1 MISKDLLK
9 SLQMSVEEAKKCRHE
24 YVTAEHLLHAF
35 TYDAQATRILEA
47 CNANVDDLRKDLVT
61 FFQSKVPIVDD
72 DKHEPIQSID
82 FMIALQ
88 IASQHSLSSNQKSID
103 CSNVLVSLYRLEES
117 HAIYFLKKQDVTRYD
132 LVNYIAHGVSKVHDD
147 MPDERG
153 DPSSEINEDKGTV
166 KKRKYKALDSFCVN
180 LALKALA
187 GEIDP
192 IIGRQAELDRTIFI
206 CARRRK
212 NNPLFVGDAGV
223 GKTALAEGLALKIA
237 KGDVPKSLKDATIFS
252 LDMASLLAGTK
263 YRGDFEDRLKAVLK
277 ELKEFPNAL
286 LFIDEIHTIIGAGAT
301 SAGSMDASNLL
312 KPVLAS
318 GELRCIGSTTYKEYK
333 ILFEKDHALSR
344 RFQKIDVTEPTI
356 DEAIKI
362 LDGLSQYY
370 AAYHHVKYSKEA
382 IKAAVKLSAV
392 HIHDRQLPD
401 KAIDVIDEVGAKIN
415 ILNKNAQ
422 KIPRVSVTDIEDVV
436 ASIAKI
442 PARTVTQNDR
452 VKLGD
457 LETDLKQK
465 IFGQDKAI
473 EECCEAII
481 MSRSPLGERDKPIG
495 SFMFCGPTGVGKTEL
510 AKQLAEC
517 MGIAFTRFDMSEY
530 MEKHTVSRMIGA
542 PPGYVGYDQGGLLTD
557 AVHRTPHTV
566 ILFDEIE
573 KAHEDIINI
582 LLQVMDYGT
591 LTDSSGRKADFN
603 NAIVILTTNA
613 GSREMSKTAIG
624 FNEKSGNKMSKKMV
638 ETIFSPEFRN
648 RLSEIIL
655 FNPLSKPIVRQ
666 IIKKEIKALEQK
678 LVQNHLSIHLEK
690 EALNFLCEKGFDLV
704 NGARMIKRLI
714 ESEIIRPLSKELL
727 FNKPQKNSKITIK
740 CKKGKL
746 EHNIEIG

>member
-9 SLQMSVEEAKKCRHE
+9 SLQMSIEEAKKHKHE
-24 YVTAEHLLHAF
+24 YVTVEHLLHAF
-35 TYDAQATRILEA
+35 TFDNQAMRILQA
-47 CNANVDDLRKDLVT
+47 CNINVDDLRKDLLEY
-61 FFQSKVPIVDD
+61 FKDNIPLVDD
-72 DKHEPIQSID
+72 ESHEPMQSID
-82 FMIALQ
+82 FMVALQ

-103 CSNVLVSLYRLEES
+103 CGNVLVSLYRLEES
-117 HAIYFLKKQDVTRYD
+117 HAVYFLKKQDVTRYD
-132 LVNYIAHGVSKVHDD
+132 IVNYIAHGVSKVSDNMLD
-147 MPDERG
+147 EGMDSSSEVNGDERAL
-153 DPSSEINEDKGTV
+153 

-180 LALKALA
+180 LAIKALA

-301 SAGSMDASNLL
+301 SGGSMDASNLL
-312 KPVLAS
+312 KPILAS
-318 GELRCIGSTTYKEYK
+318 GELRCIGSTTYKEFK
-333 ILFEKDHALSR
+333 VLFEKDHALSR
-344 RFQKIDVTEPTI
+344 RFQKIDVAEPTI

-370 AAYHHVKYSKEA
+370 AAYHHVKYSKA
-382 IKAAVKLSAV
+382 SIKAAVKLSAV

-415 ILNKNAQ
+415 ILNKKAG
-422 KIPRVSVTDIEDVV
+422 KIPKISVTDIEDIV

-457 LETDLKQK
+457 LEADLKQK

-473 EECCEAII
+473 QECCEAII
-481 MSRSPLGERDKPIG
+481 MSRSPLGDRDKPIG
-495 SFMFCGPTGVGKTEL
+495 CFMFCGPTGVGKTEL

-566 ILFDEIE
+566 LLLDEIE

-591 LTDSSGRKADFN
+591 LTDSNGRKTDFK

-613 GSREMSKTAIG
+613 GSREMSQIAIG
-624 FNEKSGNKMSKKMV
+624 FKEKSENKMSKKMV

-648 RLSEIIL
+648 RLTEIIL
-655 FNPLSKPIVRQ
+655 FNPISQPIVRQ
-666 IIKKEIKALEQK
+666 IVKKEIKNLKQK
-678 LVQNHLSIHLEK
+678 LSSNQLSIHLDEK
-690 EALNFLCEKGFDLV
+690 ALNYLCQKSFDSV
-704 NGARMIKRLI
+704 HGARMIKRLI
-714 ESEIIRPLSKELL
+714 ESEIIRPLSRELL
-727 FNKPQKNSKITIK
+727 FNKPQKNSKIYIK

-746 EHNIEIG
+746 EHRVET

>member
-1 MISKDLLK
+1 MISKELLK
-9 SLQMSVEEAKKCRHE
+9 SLHASVDEAKKHKHE
-24 YVTAEHLLHAF
+24 YVTVEHLLHAF
-35 TYDAQATRILEA
+35 TYDNHALRILEA
-47 CNANVDDLRKDLVT
+47 CDIEVENLRNDLLEYFKDKIPTVDVEKY
-61 FFQSKVPIVDD
+61 
-72 DKHEPIQSID
+72 EPTQSID

-88 IASQHSLSSNQKSID
+88 IASQHSLGANQKSID

-117 HAIYFLKKQDVTRYD
+117 HAVYFLQKQNISRYD
-132 LVNYIAHGVSKVHDD
+132 MVNYISHGLSKVNTDITD
-147 MPDERG
+147 KDLETSAGGNRKDEA
-153 DPSSEINEDKGTV
+153 E
-166 KKRKYKALDSFCVN
+166 KKPKYKALESFCVN
-180 LALKALA
+180 LALKAAA

-223 GKTALAEGLALKIA
+223 GKTALAEGLALKIS

-263 YRGDFEDRLKAVLK
+263 YRGDFEDRLKALLK
-277 ELKEFPNAL
+277 ELKEYPNAL

-301 SAGSMDASNLL
+301 SGGSMDASNLL

-333 ILFEKDHALSR
+333 LLFEKDHALSR

-382 IKAAVKLSAV
+382 IKAAVKLSAL

-415 ILNKNAQ
+415 ILNKNEE
-422 KIPRVSVTDIEDVV
+422 KIPRVSVTDIEDIV

-517 MGIAFTRFDMSEY
+517 MEIAFTRFDMSEY

-573 KAHEDIINI
+573 KAHEDVINI

-591 LTDSSGRKADFN
+591 LTDSNGRKADFK
-603 NAIVILTTNA
+603 NAIVILTTNV

-624 FNEKSGNKMSKKMV
+624 FNEKSENKMSKKMV

-655 FNPLSKPIVRQ
+655 FNPLSKPIVHQ
-666 IIKKEIKALEQK
+666 IIKKEIKALEKK

-690 EALNFLCEKGFDLV
+690 EALNFLCEKGFDPV
-704 NGARMIKRLI
+704 NGARVIKRLI
-714 ESEIIRPLSKELL
+714 DLEIIRPLSKELL
-727 FNKPQKNSKITIK
+727 FNKPQKNSKIHIK
-740 CKKGKL
+740 YKKGKL
-746 EHNIEIG
+746 EYIIEI

>member
-9 SLQMSVEEAKKCRHE
+9 SLQMSVEEAKKHKHE
-24 YVTAEHLLHAF
+24 YVTVEHLLHAF
-35 TYDAQATRILEA
+35 TYDQQAMRILQA
-47 CNANVDDLRKDLVT
+47 CNINVDDLRKDLLEY
-61 FFQSKVPIVDD
+61 FKDNIPIVDD
-72 DKHEPIQSID
+72 ERHEPMQSID

-117 HAIYFLKKQDVTRYD
+117 HAVYFLKKQDVTRYD
-132 LVNYIAHGVSKVHDD
+132 LVNYVAHGVSKVNDD
-147 MPDERG
+147 MPEEGIDS
-153 DPSSEINEDKGTV
+153 SSEVNGGEGAS
-166 KKRKYKALDSFCVN
+166 KKRKYKALGSFCVN
-180 LALKALA
+180 LAVKAKA

-192 IIGRQAELDRTIFI
+192 IIGRQVELDRTIFI

-237 KGDVPKSLKDATIFS
+237 KGDVPKSLKNATIFS

-301 SAGSMDASNLL
+301 SGGSMDASNLL

-344 RFQKIDVTEPTI
+344 RFQKIDVAEPTI
-356 DEAIKI
+356 DEATKI

-401 KAIDVIDEVGAKIN
+401 KAIDVIDEAGAKIN
-415 ILNKNAQ
+415 ILNKKAG
-422 KIPRVSVTDIEDVV
+422 KIPKISVTDIEDIV

-442 PARTVTQNDR
+442 PARTVTRNDR
-452 VKLGD
+452 IKLGD
-457 LETDLKQK
+457 LEADLKQK
-465 IFGQDKAI
+465 IFGQDNAI

-481 MSRSPLGERDKPIG
+481 MSRSPLGDRDKPIG
-495 SFMFCGPTGVGKTEL
+495 CFMFCGPTGVGKTEL

-530 MEKHTVSRMIGA
+530 MEKYTVSRLIGA

-557 AVHRTPHTV
+557 AVHRMPHTV
-566 ILFDEIE
+566 LLLDEIE
-573 KAHEDIINI
+573 KAHEDIINL
-582 LLQVMDYGT
+582 LLQVMDYGI
-591 LTDSSGRKADFN
+591 LTDSTGRKTDFK

-613 GSREMSKTAIG
+613 GSREMNKIAIG
-624 FNEKSGNKMSKKMV
+624 FNEKSENIMDKKMV

-655 FNPLSKPIVRQ
+655 FNPISKPIVRQ
-666 IIKKEIKALEQK
+666 IVKKEIKILEQK
-678 LVQNHLSIHLEK
+678 LVHNHLSIHLDED
-690 EALNFLCEKGFDLV
+690 ALNYLCQKGFDPV

-727 FNKPQKNSKITIK
+727 FNKPQKNSKIHIK

-746 EHNIEIG
+746 EHSIET